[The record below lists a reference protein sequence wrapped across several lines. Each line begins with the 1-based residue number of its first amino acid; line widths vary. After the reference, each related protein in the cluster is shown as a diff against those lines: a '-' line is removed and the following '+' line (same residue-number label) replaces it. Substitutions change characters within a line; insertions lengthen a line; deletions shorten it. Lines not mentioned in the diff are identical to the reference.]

1 MVRIGLSRRQFPQDG
16 FHRGWGFMRGRAL
29 LQGPELTK
37 SGCSTPERGHHL
49 KLHMLPKDLKLEN
62 VMLNK
67 PGPKC
72 LDPRADRFMDDLGS
86 GCEPASSTWNAAY
99 FR

>member
-1 MVRIGLSRRQFPQDG
+1 
-16 FHRGWGFMRGRAL
+16 MRGRVL
-29 LQGPELTK
+29 LQGLNRLSMPEQ
-37 SGCSTPERGHHL
+37 GHLL

-72 LDPRADRFMDDLGS
+72 LDPRADRFMNLLGLGS
-86 GCEPASSTWNAAY
+86 QLASST
-99 FR
+99 